1 MWENTNNASPPER
14 SGEHAATLRICEL
27 FFLRLQFFSPTNKN
41 VMEIKL
47 NALLLGSIGLFVIL
61 GAIMYFS
68 QKIKWYSNPTDS

>member
-1 MWENTNNASPPER
+1 
-14 SGEHAATLRICEL
+14 
-27 FFLRLQFFSPTNKN
+27 
-41 VMEIKL
+41 MEIKL